1 MKRFLVTGAS
11 GLLGWHLC
19 RALLRAGA
27 DVTAIALRHPPPA
40 GVARKVTL
48 DLTDE
53 PALRALCRSLEVDVV
68 IHAAA
73 EIRTDVCQREEAA
86 TRRLNV
92 EVPRIL
98 VKELGEQANPPQ
110 LVFVSSDLVFDGRRG
125 GYRED
130 DTPSPLMVYGQQK
143 VEAERLVRAY
153 AGLWSIARVALMY
166 GGGPSAHPSFLGWLD
181 AGLRGG
187 GVRLFDDEF
196 RTAVYVGDVC
206 RALMALCERRAG
218 GLFHVGGAERLSRA
232 AFGSIYAEVFGL
244 DARRITAT
252 QLSATDVAVPRPAD
266 VSLDSSLARRELDY
280 VPRALR
286 EALRLVASARPR
298 AEPS

>member
-1 MKRFLVTGAS
+1 MT
-11 GLLGWHLC
+11 
-19 RALLRAGA
+19 ALAR
-27 DVTAIALRHPPPA
+27 RHPVPE
-40 GVARKVTL
+40 GVARKVML

-53 PALRALCRSLEVDVV
+53 AALRAFCRTLEVDAVV
-68 IHAAA
+68 HAAA
-73 EIRTDVCQREEAA
+73 EIRTDVCQREPAL
-86 TRRLNV
+86 TQRLNV
-92 EVPRIL
+92 DLPRIL
-98 VKELGEQANPPQ
+98 VEELGRHANPPQ

-143 VEAERLVRAY
+143 VEAEQHVRAY

-166 GGGPSAHPSFLGWLD
+166 GAGPSAHPSFLGWLD
-181 AGLRGG
+181 AGLRGE

-196 RTAVYVGDVC
+196 RTAVYVSDVC

-244 DARRITAT
+244 DARRITRT
-252 QLSATDVAVPRPAD
+252 QLSAIDFAVARPAD
-266 VSLDSSLARRELDY
+266 VSLDSSWAAAALDYRPRELAR
-280 VPRALR
+280 AL
-286 EALRLVASARPR
+286 AAVARDRRQS
-298 AEPS
+298 ES